1 MMLLQQ
7 EQSMLQGSLKQNQ
20 DPLGSNSSF
29 LNIKQWRKMDTGTEE
44 LVQEGIY
51 ARAALLHGSAINGK
65 IMKNWHPIDSVMKF
79 NEICPGGLFLFP

>member
-44 LVQEGIY
+44 LV
-51 ARAALLHGSAINGK
+51 
-65 IMKNWHPIDSVMKF
+65 
-79 NEICPGGLFLFP
+79 